1 MLDNSPWVLAQQ
13 AGPDG
18 AAGLGIGIVL
28 LQLAIAIAVLAGLW
42 KVFEKAGKPGWAA
55 LIPIYNLFVYAE
67 VAGKPIWWALLM
79 LVPCAN
85 IIVFILMSIGVAKN
99 FGKSEGYGVGLGL
112 LSFIFLP
119 LLGFSDA
126 KYRKVAQ

>member
-1 MLDNSPWVLAQQ
+1 MVGDAMWILAQQ
-13 AGPDG
+13 GSPSG
-18 AAGLGIGIVL
+18 AEGLSIGLLL
-28 LQLAIAIAVLAGLW
+28 LQLALAIGVVAGLW

-67 VAGKPIWWALLM
+67 VAGKPVWWALLM
-79 LVPCAN
+79 LIPCVN
-85 IIVFILMSIGVAKN
+85 FVVWILLSMGVAKN
-99 FGKSEGYGVGLGL
+99 FGKSEGYGIGLAL
-112 LSFIFLP
+112 LGFIFLP

>member
-1 MLDNSPWVLAQQ
+1 MVGDAMWILAQQ
-13 AGPDG
+13 GSPSG
-18 AAGLGIGIVL
+18 AEGLGIGILL
-28 LQLAIAIAVLAGLW
+28 LQLALAIGVVAGLW

-67 VAGKPIWWALLM
+67 VAGKPVWWALLM
-79 LVPCAN
+79 LIPCVN
-85 IIVFILMSIGVAKN
+85 LVVWILLSMGVAKN
-99 FGKSEGYGVGLGL
+99 FGKSEGYGIGLGL

-126 KYRKVAQ
+126 KYRKVTQ